1 MASDLTTPGGIAVQ
15 LDELQ
20 VVLPDRYRIQR
31 EIGRGGMAVV
41 YLAEDVP
48 HGRDVAV
55 KVLSPELTSSIDA
68 ERFRRE
74 IQIAARLSHPNIL
87 PAYDS
92 GSASGLLYYVM
103 PFVQGESLRAR
114 LDRESQLPIEEAI
127 AITCEVA
134 DALAYAHSQGVVHR
148 DIKPENILLQSGHA
162 VVADFGIA
170 RIVQD
175 AGAERLT
182 GTGMSIGTASYMSPE
197 QFSGEKVDGRS
208 DVYALACVLY
218 EMLVGQVPFTGP
230 NAMAIM
236 ARHTMQ
242 AVPSIRLVRS
252 SVPEDVEA
260 VIFHAL
266 EKVPADRFA
275 SVDEFKNALL
285 SGNHGMTA
293 TFAKSTPMYTAAYRA
308 AHAKHGGLNRRRSV
322 IGIAA
327 GVLVAAGSVLAAK
340 SLFGSHRSQSAGDI
354 ADTRHIGVLYFADE
368 SKDGSMR
375 FLADG
380 LTEALIDEL
389 GRVPELDVVSKNG
402 VRPFRGAPYDV
413 VRDSVW
419 RALKV
424 GTVVRGEV
432 EPTSSGAR
440 VTVRLVEAQDGSDI
454 ARKTFPIDTANA
466 LAAQAQLS
474 KEVGEFLRGRLGDE
488 IKLKEYRQETS
499 SSGAWT
505 LVQRAEKKLK
515 DADSL
520 IAAGYTAPGAQ
531 LLTDAEQQLAQA
543 ERLDGSWSRPPVAR
557 AAIAYQRARLE
568 KAHPALAA
576 AAIDSGLTHVARAL
590 SIDPRSADALELRG
604 KLRYLRIDLQL
615 VPEGPEWRRTLD
627 TAEADLRWAV
637 EMNPAQT
644 GAWVTLSSLAYRKQN
659 VQEAMSAAQKAYA
672 TDYYLANARDVLRRL
687 FWTSHDSEMF
697 PDAAKW
703 CDEGHR
709 RFPRDAF
716 FVECRLWMLTTKA
729 MTPEPAAAWQLVDSM
744 RALTPSADSAR
755 VGRRARIIAAAVL
768 ARAADLA
775 GGSAALRDSARHVLL
790 AARATPEL
798 DPRRLL
804 EGDEAIARIFLHDYD
819 EAVRLLESYL
829 AANPEHRKGFATN
842 TSLWWKDPKLQ
853 AHPRFRALIAG
864 AR

>member
-1 MASDLTTPGGIAVQ
+1 MQ

-92 GSASGLLYYVM
+92 GSANGLLYYVM

-170 RIVQD
+170 RLVQD
-175 AGAERLT
+175 AGAEKLT
-182 GTGMSIGTASYMSPE
+182 QTGMSIGTASYMSPE
-197 QFSGEKVDGRS
+197 QFTGEKIDGRS

-242 AVPSIRLVRS
+242 AVPSIRMVRS

-266 EKVPADRFA
+266 EKTPADRFA
-275 SVDEFKNALL
+275 TVDEFKDALL
-285 SGNHGMTA
+285 SGNHGMTS

-308 AHAKHGGLNRRRSV
+308 AHAKRGGWNTRRSMM
-322 IGIAA
+322 GIAA
-327 GVLVAAGSVLAAK
+327 GVLVVAVSVLAAR
-340 SLFGSHRSQSAGDI
+340 SLLGKQRNAAAGVVDPN
-354 ADTRHIGVLYFADE
+354 ADPRHIGVLYFADE
-368 SKDGSMR
+368 SKDGSLR

-380 LTEALIDEL
+380 LTESLIDEL
-389 GRVPELDVVSKNG
+389 SRVPELNIVSKNG
-402 VRPFRGAPYDV
+402 VRLFRGSDYDV
-413 VRDSVW
+413 VKDSVQ
-419 RALKV
+419 RTLKV

-432 EPTSSGAR
+432 EPSGR
-440 VTVRLVEAQDGSDI
+440 GVKVTVRLVEAETGSDM
-454 ARKTFPIDTANA
+454 ARESFQADTANM
-466 LAAQAQLS
+466 LATQTQLS
-474 KEVGEFLRGRLGDE
+474 TQVGEFLRKNLGNE
-488 IKLKEYRQETS
+488 ISLKESRQATGNSE
-499 SSGAWT
+499 AWT

-520 IAAGYTAPGAQ
+520 VAAGLVTPASQ
-531 LLTDAEQQLAQA
+531 LLDEAEQQLVQA
-543 ERLDGSWSRPPVAR
+543 SRLDGSWTRPPITR

-568 KAHPALAA
+568 KAQPELAA
-576 AAIDSGLTHVARAL
+576 ASIDSGLTQVARAL
-590 SIDPRSADALELRG
+590 ATDPRSADALELRG
-604 KLRYLRIDLQL
+604 KLRYLRIELRL
-615 VPEGPEWRRTLD
+615 VPDGPEWNRTLD

-637 EMNPAQT
+637 DLNPAQT
-644 GAWVTLSSLAYRKQN
+644 GAWVTLSRLEYKKQK
-659 VQEAMSAAQKAYA
+659 VQEANSAARKAYE
-672 TDYYLANARDVLRRL
+672 TDYYLANAREVLVRL
-687 FWTSHDSEMF
+687 FWTSHDLEMF

-703 CDEGHR
+703 CAEGHQ

-716 FVECRLWMLTTKA
+716 FVECKLWMLTTKA
-729 MTPEPAAAWQLVDSM
+729 KKPDPDEAWQLVDSIRAFTPAADTAVAM
-744 RALTPSADSAR
+744 RH
-755 VGRRARIIAAAVL
+755 ARIIAAAVL
-768 ARAADLA
+768 ARAGETG
-775 GGSAALRDSARHVLL
+775 GGSRVLLDSARRVLL

-798 DPRRLL
+798 DPRRELQ
-804 EGDEAIARIFLHDYD
+804 GDEAIARIFLHDYD

-829 AANPEHRKGFATN
+829 AANPDHRRGFATN

-853 AHPRFRALIAG
+853 AHPGFRALIAG

>member
-1 MASDLTTPGGIAVQ
+1 MQ

-92 GSASGLLYYVM
+92 GSANGLLYYVM

-170 RIVQD
+170 RLVQD
-175 AGAERLT
+175 AGAEKLT
-182 GTGMSIGTASYMSPE
+182 QTGMSIGTASYMSPE
-197 QFSGEKVDGRS
+197 QFTGEKVDGRS

-242 AVPSIRLVRS
+242 AVPSIRMVRS
-252 SVPEDVEA
+252 SVPDDVEA

-266 EKVPADRFA
+266 EKTPADRFA
-275 SVDEFKNALL
+275 TVDEFKDALL
-285 SGNHGMTA
+285 SGNHGMTS

-308 AHAKHGGLNRRRSV
+308 AHMKRGGWNTRRGMLGIAVGLLVVAVIVVTVRSLL
-322 IGIAA
+322 GKQRNAAA
-327 GVLVAAGSVLAAK
+327 GVVDSN
-340 SLFGSHRSQSAGDI
+340 
-354 ADTRHIGVLYFADE
+354 ADPRHIGVLYFADE
-368 SKDGSMR
+368 SKDGSLR

-380 LTEALIDEL
+380 LTESLIDEL
-389 GRVPELDVVSKNG
+389 ARVPELNIVSKNG
-402 VRPFRGAPYDV
+402 VRLFRGSDYDV
-413 VRDSVW
+413 VKDSVQ
-419 RALKV
+419 RTLKV

-432 EPTSSGAR
+432 EPSGR
-440 VTVRLVEAQDGSDI
+440 GVKVTVRLVEAETGSDM
-454 ARKTFPIDTANA
+454 ARESFQADTANM
-466 LAAQAQLS
+466 LATQAQLS
-474 KEVGEFLRGRLGDE
+474 KQVGEFLRKNLGNE
-488 IKLKEYRQETS
+488 ISLKESRQATDNSE
-499 SSGAWT
+499 AWT

-520 IAAGYTAPGAQ
+520 IVAGQEPRGSQ
-531 LLTDAEQQLAQA
+531 LLGEADQQLVQA
-543 ERLDGSWSRPPVAR
+543 EALDGSWTRPPITR
-557 AAIAYQRARLE
+557 AAIAYQRARLA
-568 KAHPALAA
+568 KSQPALAEA
-576 AAIDSGLTHVARAL
+576 SIDSGLTQVARAL
-590 SIDPRSADALELRG
+590 ATDPRSADALELRG
-604 KLRYLRIDLQL
+604 KLRYLRIELRL
-615 VPEGPEWRRTLD
+615 VPDGPEWSRTLD

-637 EMNPAQT
+637 DLNPAQT
-644 GAWVTLSSLAYRKQN
+644 GAWVTLSRLAYKKQK
-659 VQEAMSAAQKAYA
+659 VQDANSAARKAYE
-672 TDYYLANARDVLRRL
+672 TDYYLTNAREVLVRL
-687 FWTSHDSEMF
+687 FWTSHDLEMF

-703 CDEGHR
+703 CAEGHQ

-716 FVECRLWMLTTKA
+716 FVECKLWMLTTKA
-729 MTPEPAAAWQLVDSM
+729 TKPDPDEAWKLVDSI
-744 RALTPSADSAR
+744 RAFTPAADTAYVAR
-755 VGRRARIIAAAVL
+755 HARIIAAAVV
-768 ARAADLA
+768 ARAGETG
-775 GGSAALRDSARHVLL
+775 GGSPLLLDSARHVLL
-790 AARATPEL
+790 AARATPEQ
-798 DPRRLL
+798 DPRRELQ
-804 EGDEAIARIFLHDYD
+804 GDEAIARIFLHDYD

-829 AANPEHRKGFATN
+829 AANPDHRKGFATN

-853 AHPRFRALIAG
+853 AHPGFKALIAG